1 MANVGGEYKTIEGTN
16 ALEMVET
23 RSRFIG
29 VATHVESVGEVT
41 EFIEKL
47 KRANKD
53 AKHIAY
59 AYSLGKDSSV
69 AKNNDDGEPAG
80 SAGAPI
86 GEAISKL
93 GLTDCLV
100 AVVRYFGGIELGK
113 SKLTRTYFNSALETL
128 RQSKQVR
135 MVDCAIYGI
144 TIKYPDFV
152 PVGTYLRDNHLP
164 IISAEYGD
172 VVSLRVAFPVASV
185 DKHISE
191 IKMKINDEFMCSKI
205 DSAYFRFD

>member
-1 MANVGGEYKTIEGTN
+1 MANITEFKTVEGTN
-16 ALEMVET
+16 ALEMVEK

-29 VATHVESVGEVT
+29 VVTHVEDVNAVND
-41 EFIEKL
+41 FLDKL
-47 KRANKD
+47 RKANKD

-59 AYSLGKDSSV
+59 AYSLGKDRAVS
-69 AKNNDDGEPAG
+69 KNNDDGEPAG
-80 SAGAPI
+80 SAGMPI
-86 GEAISKL
+86 SEALAKS

-113 SKLTRTYFNSALETL
+113 SKLTRTYFNSAFEAIKD
-128 RQSKQVR
+128 SKIVR

-144 TIKYPDFV
+144 TLKYPDFV

-172 VVSLRVAFPVASV
+172 VVSLRVAFPVIAE
-185 DKHISE
+185 DRYLSE
-191 IKMKINDEFMCSKI
+191 VKMKMNEEFMCSKI
-205 DSAYFRFD
+205 DTMFLRFD

>member
-1 MANVGGEYKTIEGTN
+1 MANITEFKTVEGTN
-16 ALEMVET
+16 ALEMVEK

-29 VATHVESVGEVT
+29 VVTHVEDVNAVND
-41 EFIEKL
+41 FLDKL
-47 KRANKD
+47 RKANKD

-59 AYSLGKDSSV
+59 AYSLGKDRAVS
-69 AKNNDDGEPAG
+69 KNNDDGEPAG
-80 SAGAPI
+80 SAGMPI
-86 GEAISKL
+86 SEALAKS

-113 SKLTRTYFNSALETL
+113 SKLTRTYFNSAFEAIKD
-128 RQSKQVR
+128 SKIVR

-144 TIKYPDFV
+144 TLKYPDFV

-172 VVSLRVAFPVASV
+172 VVSLRVAFPVIEE
-185 DKHISE
+185 DRYLSE
-191 IKMKINDEFMCSKI
+191 VKMKMNEEFMCSKI
-205 DSAYFRFD
+205 DTMFLRFD

>member
-1 MANVGGEYKTIEGTN
+1 MANITEFKTVEGTN
-16 ALEMVET
+16 ALEMLEK

-29 VATHVESVGEVT
+29 VVTHVEDVNAVND
-41 EFIEKL
+41 FLDKL
-47 KRANKD
+47 RKANKD

-59 AYSLGKDSSV
+59 AYSLGKDRAVS
-69 AKNNDDGEPAG
+69 KNNDDGEPAG
-80 SAGAPI
+80 SAGMPI
-86 GEAISKL
+86 SEALAKS

-113 SKLTRTYFNSALETL
+113 SKLTRTYFNSAFEAIKD
-128 RQSKQVR
+128 SKIVR

-144 TIKYPDFV
+144 TLKYPDFV

-172 VVSLRVAFPVASV
+172 VVSLRVSFPVIEE
-185 DKHISE
+185 DRYLSE
-191 IKMKINDEFMCSKI
+191 VKMKMNEEFMCSKI
-205 DSAYFRFD
+205 DTMFLRFD